1 MRVTTNVFP
10 GAAGP
15 ELRRDSLTRAVYE
28 EAVGG
33 GQVKLTVHRAEQLE
47 KKDLGGKVAFTF
59 TLSCLHSAQ
68 YCSKMDYLFWEKLSK
83 MGNFEEILAKKKIKI
98 DLKPKFIVNILRE
111 RT

>member
-1 MRVTTNVFP
+1 MRDTNIFP

-47 KKDLGGKVAFTF
+47 KKDLGGKVVFTF
-59 TLSCLHSAQ
+59 TILSCLYSAMFHGVIHPTSRATRMWW
-68 YCSKMDYLFWEKLSK
+68 CGASS
-83 MGNFEEILAKKKIKI
+83 
-98 DLKPKFIVNILRE
+98 RS
-111 RT
+111 

>member
-1 MRVTTNVFP
+1 MRVTNIFP

-47 KKDLGGKVAFTF
+47 KKDLGGKVAFTLDTF
-59 TLSCLHSAQ
+59 FLVFGHVLC
-68 YCSKMDYLFWEKLSK
+68 CD
-83 MGNFEEILAKKKIKI
+83 
-98 DLKPKFIVNILRE
+98 
-111 RT
+111 

>member
-1 MRVTTNVFP
+1 MRDINIFP

-47 KKDLGGKVAFTF
+47 KKDLGGKVVFTF
-59 TLSCLHSAQ
+59 TILSFLYSAMFRVVIHPTSRATHTWW
-68 YCSKMDYLFWEKLSK
+68 CGASS
-83 MGNFEEILAKKKIKI
+83 
-98 DLKPKFIVNILRE
+98 RS
-111 RT
+111 

>member
-59 TLSCLHSAQ
+59 TLSCLYSATP
-68 YCSKMDYLFWEKLSK
+68 CSVL
-83 MGNFEEILAKKKIKI
+83 
-98 DLKPKFIVNILRE
+98 
-111 RT
+111 